1 MNDGGFIDMIT
12 AFFGGAVT
20 TLIGAFTGRLMWHSG
35 EVKLGRRR
43 FFGKELLWEIPV
55 AVGMALIGEAAAR
68 YIGLSQPVSTG
79 FVATLPISG
88 PAGPRRCWRPGSAAR
103 SNSKPYIPQTPQT
116 VQSRGGNFVLHRR
129 NYDAF

>member
-1 MNDGGFIDMIT
+1 MSEQSFLETLNGL
-12 AFFGGAVT
+12 FGGTLT

-35 EVKLGRRR
+35 EVKLGNRR

-79 FVATLPISG
+79 FVATL
-88 PAGPRRCWRPGSAAR
+88 AYLGPRGAEAMLAAWLCR
-103 SNSKPYIPQTPQT
+103 KK
-116 VQSRGGNFVLHRR
+116 
-129 NYDAF
+129 

>member
-1 MNDGGFIDMIT
+1 MNDGGFIDMINS
-12 AFFGGAVT
+12 AFGGAVT

-35 EVKLGRRR
+35 EVKLGNRR

-79 FVATLPISG
+79 FVATL
-88 PAGPRRCWRPGSAAR
+88 AYLGPRGAEALLTTWIGRR
-103 SNSKPYIPQTPQT
+103 KP
-116 VQSRGGNFVLHRR
+116 
-129 NYDAF
+129 

>member
-1 MNDGGFIDMIT
+1 MSEGDGFIETINT
-12 AFFGGAVT
+12 LFGGAVT

-68 YIGLSQPVSTG
+68 YIGLAQPVSTG
-79 FVATLPISG
+79 FVATL
-88 PAGPRRCWRPGSAAR
+88 AYLGPRGAEALLTAWIGR
-103 SNSKPYIPQTPQT
+103 KK
-116 VQSRGGNFVLHRR
+116 
-129 NYDAF
+129 